1 MPVGEKETIRVIEV
15 VNTLG
20 LHARP
25 SAMLVQLTT
34 QFDSDLFV
42 QRVDDS
48 DEVNAKSIMGVMM
61 LAAGQGTRLQFRAV
75 GADGPA
81 LLTEIEKLFQ
91 TRFNED

>member
-1 MPVGEKETIRVIEV
+1 MGANETNRIIEV

-25 SAMLVQLTT
+25 SAMLVQLTS
-34 QFDSDLFV
+34 QFESDLFV
-42 QRVDDS
+42 QRVGDT

-61 LAAGQGTRLQFRAV
+61 LAAGQGTKLRFRAIGPD
-75 GADGPA
+75 GAG